1 MRNKIILIVG
11 IAIAKAIA
19 GLAIAQSQQ
28 EKIMQLEKEL
38 IRTLIKFKYVNKYTI
53 E

>member
-1 MRNKIILIVG
+1 MRNEIIFIIG
-11 IAIAKAIA
+11 TAIALAIA

-28 EKIMQLEKEL
+28 KKITQLEKEL

>member
-11 IAIAKAIA
+11 IAIALAIA

-28 EKIMQLEKEL
+28 KKITQLEKEL
-38 IRTLIKFKYVNKYTI
+38 TRTLIKFKYVNKYTI